1 MKLIGNFTSPFVRKV
16 RIVAAEKRIELDWEL
31 HNPWTDDSRVPE
43 YNPLGQIPVLVLDDG
58 TTLFDSRVICEFLD
72 NVSPIAKLLPQGH
85 RERVEVKCW
94 EALADGIIEAG
105 VLARMERR
113 RPKQSQQ
120 SPEWIARQMAKV
132 QRGLSAMED
141 DLAKG
146 NAQWCCGTAFTLAD
160 VAIAACT
167 GFLDFRY
174 PELDWRKDR
183 PHLEK
188 LAARLMER
196 PSVAETVPHE

>member
-16 RIVAAEKRIELDWEL
+16 RIVAAEKRMEYEWEL
-31 HNPWTDDSRVPE
+31 AMPWEPDSQVSQH
-43 YNPLGQIPVLVLDDG
+43 NPLGKIPVLILDDG

-72 NVSPIAKLLPQGH
+72 NVSPIAKLLPQGN

-94 EALADGIIEAG
+94 EALCDGIMEAG
-105 VLARMERR
+105 ILARLELNRKRKSER
-113 RPKQSQQ
+113 SQA
-120 SPEWIARQMAKV
+120 WIDRQMAKV
-132 QRGLSAMED
+132 QRGLDAMEA
-141 DLAKG
+141 DLAKAAGHWSCG
-146 NAQWCCGTAFTLAD
+146 NHFTLAD

-174 PELDWRKDR
+174 PDLDWRADR
-183 PHLEK
+183 PHLAK
-188 LAARLMER
+188 LAARLAER